1 LKPGGANLPKPCI
14 LYEVV
19 MLQTLKM
26 AFRDLGRNRRRSFF
40 SALAVG
46 VGLALLIL
54 MSSVVAG
61 EMGGAIENAIKLQ
74 SGHIQIRAATYDE
87 NKSSLKWEDLVANP
101 DEITKQIG
109 AMSQV
114 KAATPRLYA
123 SGYLSSGN
131 QSAGAKITG
140 IDPLSPAND
149 PYREG
154 IISGNYLSP
163 DDRDAVLIGKPMAEK
178 LKLKV
183 GDNVGLSLNTADGD
197 VQEQTFTVK
206 GIYTTNTYG
215 FDNATVFLP
224 LTKVQAMTRTENH
237 ASAIFILLKD
247 TSMTDT
253 VIPALSVPANLEVKS
268 WKDLNALFVE
278 WEAMAQSY
286 ISIFYVIILA
296 ITASVIINTLI
307 MSVYERT
314 REIGILSAIGMRG
327 GGILT
332 LFLAESSMLAVGG
345 VIIGVIVGVLAT
357 LYFNVN
363 GFYIGNMGLSGIAI
377 TDTIYAKLTINNVI
391 NLTIMTFIV
400 TILAGLYPAVMA
412 SRMQPV
418 EALRAE
424 K

>member
-1 LKPGGANLPKPCI
+1 MMQI
-14 LYEVV
+14 
-19 MLQTLKM
+19 LKM

-46 VGLALLIL
+46 GGLALLIL
-54 MSSVVAG
+54 MSSVVTG
-61 EMGGAIENAIKLQ
+61 EMGSALESAIKLQ
-74 SGHIQIRAATYDE
+74 TGHIQIRAATYDE

-101 DEITKQIG
+101 DEVANKI
-109 AMSQV
+109 AALDQV

-123 SGYLSSGN
+123 SGFLSSGN

-140 IDPLSPAND
+140 IDPLSPASD

-154 IISGNYLSP
+154 IISGSYLNP

-183 GDNVGLSLNTADGD
+183 GDNVSLSLNTADGN
-197 VQEQTFTVK
+197 VQDQTFIVK
-206 GIYTTNTYG
+206 GIYTTGTYG
-215 FDNATVFLP
+215 FDSSTVFLP
-224 LTKVQAMTRTENH
+224 LAKAQAMTQTENH
-237 ASAIFILLKD
+237 ASTVYVLLKD
-247 TSMTDT
+247 TTMTDT
-253 VIPALSVPANLEVKS
+253 VIPALSVPSNLEIKT

-278 WEAMAQSY
+278 YETFAQSY
-286 ISIFYVIILA
+286 IAIFYMIILL
-296 ITASVIINTLI
+296 ISASVIINTLI

-327 GGILT
+327 GRIMM
-332 LFLAESSMLAVGG
+332 LFMAESSMLAIGG
-345 VIIGVIVGVLAT
+345 VIMGLIIGILGT
-357 LYFNVN
+357 LYFNIN
-363 GFYIGNMGLSGIAI
+363 GFYIGNMGLSGMMIA
-377 TDTIYAKLTINNVI
+377 DTIYAKLTVDNLV
-391 NLTIMTFIV
+391 NLTIMTFVV
-400 TILAGLYPAVMA
+400 TMLAGLYPAMMA